1 MNVVGADTVDK
12 EKRDEQEKITTD
24 ITADIAIVI
33 PPLPDENSCDI
44 HIELDYCAITKAV
57 NDYVEQCTIDPRISQ
72 INYKV
77 SVPQLVDNEATTNL
91 KEALTAEKSEIETS
105 TEVVHVDN
113 SAISNSKV
121 NKVFELSAVEEVC
134 LIDDANTAQ
143 STPEI
148 TQTPIDSSSKQ
159 CNLEIRS
166 ASNQLYIQ
174 NPKTAQ
180 LYWENASPDLKPA
193 NEPFISQE
201 TMDSM
206 AQFAADTT
214 ELFGD
219 VADTITDGKVLS
231 AFKNAKV
238 GDNRTIYYK
247 AKANGNPHYKIV
259 GKVTDKNIINN
270 LSITKN
276 STGIYKHL
284 TIKNLGFAGKV
295 ASYSMEAVEAVE
307 AYNKADTVIEK
318 SEVVGETAGK
328 IVGGATLGAIA
339 GTVIVSLGITAAT
352 PVAMVLLA
360 GATIVAITAA
370 STYGENEGKK
380 IGRSGGRAIGE
391 WLESFNT
398 KK

>member
-12 EKRDEQEKITTD
+12 EKQNEQEKITTD

-77 SVPQLVDNEATTNL
+77 SVPQLVDDEATTNL

-105 TEVVHVDN
+105 AEVVHVDN

-121 NKVFELSAVEEVC
+121 NKVFELSAVEKVC

-174 NPKTAQ
+174 NPQTSQ
-180 LYWENASPDLKPA
+180 LYWESTSPYLKPV
-193 NEPFISQE
+193 NEPLISQG
-201 TMDSM
+201 TVGSM
-206 AQFAADTT
+206 TQAAADTT
-214 ELFGD
+214 KLAGS
-219 VADTITDGKVLS
+219 VADTITDNKVLS

-238 GDNRTIYYK
+238 GDNRNIYYK
-247 AKANGNPHYKIV
+247 TKANGNSHYKIV
-259 GKVTDKNIINN
+259 GKVTDKKVIEN

-276 STGIYKHL
+276 TTGIYKYA
-284 TIKNLGFAGKV
+284 TIKNLGVAGKV
-295 ASYSMEAVEAVE
+295 ASYSMDALEAVK
-307 AYNKADTVIEK
+307 AYNKADTVVEK

-328 IVGGATLGAIA
+328 IAGGAALGAIA

-352 PVAMVLLA
+352 PVAMVFLA

-370 STYGENEGKK
+370 SAYGEHLGGKK
-380 IGRSGGRAIGE
+380 GRSGGHAVGE
-391 WLESFNT
+391 WLESLNT